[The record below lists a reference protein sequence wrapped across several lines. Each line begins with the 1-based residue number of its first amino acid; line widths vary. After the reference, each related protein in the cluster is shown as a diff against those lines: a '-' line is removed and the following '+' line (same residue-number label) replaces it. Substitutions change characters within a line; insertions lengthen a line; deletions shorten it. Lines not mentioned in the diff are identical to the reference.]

1 MSATGASAES
11 RDAAMLVA
19 LRAEH
24 RHIAAIMG
32 LLSQQL
38 NAIERG
44 DLVDPHV
51 LYETMDYMVMWPD
64 RFHHPREDLI
74 FDHAA
79 ELDCSA
85 AADLRELQRE
95 HEQMARLGRELLHA
109 IEGWRSGETPGSD
122 VVHRGRDYIR
132 RSHEHMN
139 IEEEEVFP
147 LLNAVLT
154 RGDWRELAAQDSLHP
169 ASDPVFGRR
178 VQREFRQL
186 ARKLRRRLRRG
197 VERGAVTEWVGVEAV
212 LESLEV
218 LSMAWQNGR
227 VSTVD
232 HLALAARESLYITL
246 DQPLRAPLL
255 CAVNNGRLGLGWLQ
269 EVAVISRDTLRDLGR
284 VEQERRDRLRLLRR
298 AAPVRWRRRRPSP

>member
-1 MSATGASAES
+1 MTATAEKPDS

-24 RHIAAIMG
+24 RHIAAVMG

-38 NAIERG
+38 NAVERG

-51 LYETMDYMVMWPD
+51 LYEIMDYMVMWPD

-79 ELDCSA
+79 ELDRDA
-85 AADLRELQRE
+85 ASDLRELQRE

-109 IEGWRSGETPGSD
+109 IESWRTGTTPGTD
-122 VVHRGRDYIR
+122 VVRLGRDYIQ
-132 RSHEHMN
+132 RSHDHMN
-139 IEEEEVFP
+139 IEEDEVFP
-147 LLNAVLT
+147 LLNAILT
-154 RGDWRELAAQDSLHP
+154 RNDWRELAAEDSLHP
-169 ASDPVFGRR
+169 VSDPVFGRR

-212 LESLEV
+212 LESFEV
-218 LSMAWQNGR
+218 VSIAWQNGR
-227 VSTVD
+227 VSTLD
-232 HLALAARESLYITL
+232 HLSSAARESLYIAL
-246 DQPLRAPLL
+246 DQPLRAPFL
-255 CAVNNGRLGLGWLQ
+255 CAVNNGRLGLDWLQ
-269 EVAVISRDTLRDLGR
+269 DMAVIGRDSLRDLGR
-284 VEQERRDRLRLLRR
+284 VERERRDRLRLLRR
-298 AAPVRWRRRRPSP
+298 AAPVRWHRQSP